1 MKTLPEMF
9 FDIVAK
15 FGSRVALRY
24 YEGGESKE
32 WHVITYQE
40 LSEKVIKMASGLRAL
55 GLERGDRIS
64 ILSENCPEWAITDL
78 AAQTLGAITVP
89 IYPTLPSQQ
98 AIYILQNSGAKIIY
112 VQDKK
117 QFDKIAP
124 HRADLP
130 ELKHVLLLETEKV
143 AEGSG
148 EFTPFADVAATPAQD
163 LTAHWKQIQPE
174 DVASLVYTSGT
185 TGDPKGAMLMHRN
198 FVSNALAAQAH
209 CVQYGTPLSEKDV
222 WLSFLP
228 LSHIYERLG
237 GYYLPLS
244 VGAEIAYSRGARHLM
259 EDFTTIQPTL
269 MVCVPRMYEMIQE
282 RILDGV
288 TKLPEN
294 KQKITNA
301 ALALG
306 REAVEKRIA
315 GKSLGFLTE
324 IKWALYDQL
333 VFKNLRTRFG
343 GRLRFVI
350 TGGAALPPETGK
362 FFLSFDINICEGYG
376 MTESSPLITV
386 NLPKMMRFGTVGK
399 PAPGVEVKIAPDGE
413 ICCRGD
419 LVMKGY
425 WNNPEATK
433 AMIDEENWLHTGDI
447 GVLDADGYLKI
458 TDRKKDIIVLANG
471 KNVAPQ
477 PIEGVLK
484 RSPFINEIVLIGEK
498 QSIIT
503 ALVIPNM
510 DKLSDWASSE
520 GLEINTKDKEVLI
533 AHPKIKD
540 KIKAEIAANSTALA
554 DFEKIKKFT
563 LLNATFSIESGELTP
578 TLKIKRKIIMQKYEK
593 EIAEMRGDE

>member
-24 YEGGESKE
+24 YEGGDHKE
-32 WHVITYQE
+32 WRVITYQE
-40 LSEKVIKMASGLRAL
+40 LSERVTKMATGLKAL

-64 ILSENCPEWAITDL
+64 ILSENCPEWTITDL

-98 AIYILQNSGAKIIY
+98 AIYILKNSGAKIIY

-117 QFDKIAP
+117 QLEKIAP
-124 HRADLP
+124 HRAELP
-130 ELKHVLLLETEKV
+130 DLKHALLLETEKV
-143 AEGSG
+143 TEGSG
-148 EFTPFADVAATPAQD
+148 DFKAFADVAATPAED
-163 LTAHWKQIQPE
+163 LTAHWKQIKPE

-185 TGDPKGAMLMHRN
+185 TGDPKGAMLMHKN
-198 FVSNALAAQAH
+198 FVSNALAAQEH
-209 CVQYGTPLSEKDV
+209 CKTYGVPLSENDV

-228 LSHIYERLG
+228 LSHIYERLA

-259 EDFTTIQPTL
+259 DDFTIIRPTL
-269 MVCVPRMYEMIQE
+269 MVCVPRMYEMMQE

-288 TKLPEN
+288 TKLPE
-294 KQKITNA
+294 KQQKITTA
-301 ALALG
+301 ALAVG
-306 REAVEKRIA
+306 REAVEKRLA
-315 GKSLGFLTE
+315 GKSIGFLTLV
-324 IKWALYDQL
+324 KWAFYDQL
-333 VFKNLRTRFG
+333 VYKNLRERFG
-343 GRLRFVI
+343 GRIRFVI
-350 TGGAALPPETGK
+350 TGGAAMPPETGK
-362 FFLSFDINICEGYG
+362 FFLSFDLPLCEGYG
-376 MTESSPLITV
+376 MTESSPLISV

-399 PAPGVEVKIAPDGE
+399 VAPGVEVKIAPDGE

-484 RSPFINEIVLIGEK
+484 RSPFISEIVLIGEK
-498 QSIIT
+498 QSVVT

-510 DKLSDWASSE
+510 DKIGDWAKSE
-520 GLEINTKDKEVLI
+520 NLEIDVKDKEVLI
-533 AHPKIKD
+533 NHPKVKD
-540 KIKAEIAANSTALA
+540 KIKAEIAANSTGLA

-563 LLNATFSIESGELTP
+563 LLNAGFSIESGELTP
-578 TLKIKRKIIMQKYEK
+578 TLKIKRKVIMQKYEK
-593 EIAEMRGDE
+593 EIAAMRGDE